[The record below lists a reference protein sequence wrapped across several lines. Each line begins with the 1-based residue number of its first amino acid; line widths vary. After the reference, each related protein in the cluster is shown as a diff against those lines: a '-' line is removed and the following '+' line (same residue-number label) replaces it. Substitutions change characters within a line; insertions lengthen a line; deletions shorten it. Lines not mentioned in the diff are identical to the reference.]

1 MALFPRDASR
11 GEVDP
16 GFARRRA
23 EYGPACNSKHNLA
36 RLVWVGILIL
46 VREHTARE
54 PRPHQECSQRAKSA
68 FMNCLT
74 PSPPVRRNHTDP
86 RSRSMRTTMSKNGQQ
101 SRSPAANS
109 STL

>member
-1 MALFPRDASR
+1 MAPFLRDASR
-11 GEVDP
+11 GEGP
-16 GFARRRA
+16 GFARYRA
-23 EYGPACNSKHNLA
+23 EYGPAGNYKQPASP
-36 RLVWVGILIL
+36 LIGL
-46 VREHTARE
+46 ESSSSREHTEADSRQ
-54 PRPHQECSQRAKSA
+54 HQECSQRAKSA

-74 PSPPVRRNHTDP
+74 PSPPVRRNQTDP

>member
-1 MALFPRDASR
+1 MAPFLRDPSR
-11 GEVDP
+11 GKGS
-16 GFARRRA
+16 GFAGQRA
-23 EYGPACNSKHNLA
+23 EYGPAGNCKNTTCLA
-36 RLVWVGILIL
+36 PYWVGILTL
-46 VREHTARE
+46 AREHTAAE
-54 PRPHQECSQRAKSA
+54 PRQPQECSQRAKSA

-74 PSPPVRRNHTDP
+74 PSPPVRRNQTDP

>member
-1 MALFPRDASR
+1 MAPFLRYASR
-11 GEVDP
+11 GEGP
-16 GFARRRA
+16 GFARYRA
-23 EYGPACNSKHNLA
+23 EYGPAVNYKNTTCLA
-36 RLVWVGILIL
+36 PYWVGILIL
-46 VREHTARE
+46 AREHTEADSRQ
-54 PRPHQECSQRAKSA
+54 HQECSQRAKSA

-74 PSPPVRRNHTDP
+74 PSPPVRRNQTDP

>member
-1 MALFPRDASR
+1 MALFSDRCLSR
-11 GEVDP
+11 SGSRFLHGEVP
-16 GFARRRA
+16 NMVQ
-23 EYGPACNSKHNLA
+23 PVTVNTTCLA
-36 RLVWVGILIL
+36 SYRVGILIL
-46 VREHTARE
+46 ACKHTAAE
-54 PRPHQECSQRAKSA
+54 PRRHQECSQRAKSF

-101 SRSPAANS
+101 SRSPAANP